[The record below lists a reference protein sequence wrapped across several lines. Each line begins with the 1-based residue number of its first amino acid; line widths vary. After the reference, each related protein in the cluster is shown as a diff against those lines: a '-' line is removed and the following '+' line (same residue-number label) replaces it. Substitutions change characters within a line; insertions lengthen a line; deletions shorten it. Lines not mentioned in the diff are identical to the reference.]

1 MGHTQGMLRFL
12 RAHRWARRLSLG
24 VLVLVLFVGG
34 LTGAAFAY
42 VAYRNHQIH
51 RVRVGSLQVSAGPN
65 VGTQTFLMIGST
77 SRCVLNGKQANAFG
91 SCAQGITGVNSDVV
105 MLLRADQANHTVRIL
120 SIPRDLVL
128 QNVRPGQFH
137 KIDAALADGPTQL
150 VKVIEQDFGIPINHF
165 VELNFDSFQGIV
177 NSIGGIRMYFP
188 TPEKDLYSSLNIKT
202 KGCHLLNGFEALAVV
217 RARHLEYG
225 SHLQYYDG
233 SGDLGRIIRDHEF
246 LRVLAGQVASH
257 GLGNPISDNSLIGS
271 IAPQLTVDSGL
282 SVTDMINLVLTFH
295 GISPSA
301 VPQWTLPNI
310 EDHADYMYQGYDY
323 GSVVFPAYP
332 QDQRVIDQFLGLS
345 TPPSSSLPASSVTLS
360 VVDGTANPAGTARA
374 SSKLSAL
381 GFHVISGGSATPVGP
396 VSEAIVYYK
405 AGHLAQAQ
413 RVADSLTGIVSLA
426 EGPTAAG
433 ANVTLVT
440 GSNFSVVPLHP
451 HHAAHPSPADVNP
464 LSMLGPVSA
473 GLQSLPWYDPRGC

>member
-1 MGHTQGMLRFL
+1 MFRFL
-12 RAHRWARRLSLG
+12 RANRWARRLSLG

-42 VAYRNHQIH
+42 ITYRNHQIH
-51 RVRVGSLQVSAGPN
+51 HVHVGNLQVSSGPN

-150 VKVIEQDFGIPINHF
+150 VKVVEQDFGIPINHF

-177 NSIGGIRMYFP
+177 NAIGGIKMYFP
-188 TPEKDLYSSLNIKT
+188 TPEKDLYSSLDIKT

-246 LRVLAGQVASH
+246 LRALASQVASH

-282 SVTDMINLVLTFH
+282 SITDMINLVLTFH
-295 GISPSA
+295 GINPSA
-301 VPQWTLPNI
+301 VPQWTMPNI

-323 GSVVFPAYP
+323 GSVVLPAYP

-345 TPPSSSLPASSVTLS
+345 RPPSSSLPASSVTLS
-360 VVDGTANPAGTARA
+360 VVDGTANPAGTSRA

-381 GFHVISGGSATPVGP
+381 RLPRRLRRQCDTRRARLRGDRLLQAGPSGTGP
-396 VSEAIVYYK
+396 AR
-405 AGHLAQAQ
+405 GGLADGD
-413 RVADSLTGIVSLA
+413 RLA
-426 EGPTAAG
+426 RRGPTAAG

-451 HHAAHPSPADVNP
+451 HHVAHPSPACQPAQHPRSGQRGAAVP
-464 LSMLGPVSA
+464 PVV
-473 GLQSLPWYDPRGC
+473 